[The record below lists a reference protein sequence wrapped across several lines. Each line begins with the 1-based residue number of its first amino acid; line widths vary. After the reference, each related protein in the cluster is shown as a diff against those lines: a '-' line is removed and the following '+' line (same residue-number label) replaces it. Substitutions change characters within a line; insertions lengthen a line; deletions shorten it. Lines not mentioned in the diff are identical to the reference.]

1 MRFVWAVAL
10 AVLVTPALFGQARA
24 FDFFGLFGSEEALPQ
39 PTQQTLPYDL
49 QITGVDD
56 KTLLQ
61 TLKDASNTWALR
73 RDPPPSGDGLVRRAA
88 ADFPRLAEAL
98 WAAGYYNADVR
109 MTVAGRALAV
119 DGDNRSAAS
128 AAETQRGRQLVPLT
142 VAVSLGPMF
151 HLREVRVFDARTN
164 QPLAADLIRRRGFP
178 LKAGDEASA
187 NNIRAGAAAAV
198 DYLREESR
206 PLAKM
211 VSIAP
216 VVEHPLNVVDLAISI
231 DPSEKAG
238 FGPVTVQGTQ
248 NVPASVVQSFIYLQP
263 GEPYYPRRLTETR
276 KSISKIDAIGS
287 VRIDEAD
294 HLDANGN
301 LPLDVTVSERKRHA
315 VGASASYSTF
325 DGPSLRAWWMDRNL
339 FGGAE
344 RLRIDAELG
353 FAAPTGGQQFRR
365 IKTFDAQN
373 IVGRLK
379 ASFIKPALGGTRND
393 LLIDTGIQR
402 ERTNSYWS
410 MTAGGTISI
419 RHRFTEYASVQ
430 LGIDAERGRV
440 QDILG
445 TTDYTL
451 VGFQAAANYDSTD
464 DLLNPTRGIRVTASV
479 SPYAKA
485 FGSTLNLIQSKA
497 QVTAYYALD
506 EDARYILAGR
516 VNVGSLAGSNLL
528 DIPANHRFFAGGGGS
543 VRGFRYRYLSP
554 LGPFG
559 VPIGGRSLFE
569 ASAEARIKITD
580 TIGIVPF
587 VDAGNA
593 FASSLPD
600 FKGGI
605 RVAAGLG
612 LRYFTAIG
620 PVRIDFAMPLNRK
633 PDDPRFGVYVGLGQA
648 F

>member
-1 MRFVWAVAL
+1 MV
-10 AVLVTPALFGQARA
+10 VTPALFGQARA
-24 FDFFGLFGSEEALPQ
+24 FDFFGLFGEEPLPQ
-39 PTQQTLPYDL
+39 PSQQNLPYDL
-49 QITGVDD
+49 QFTGVDD

-61 TLKDASNTWALR
+61 TLKDASNAWALR
-73 RDPPPSGDGLVRRAA
+73 RDPPPSGDGLVRRAV
-88 ADFPRLAEAL
+88 ADYPKLAEAL

-109 MTVAGRALAV
+109 MSVAGRNLALE
-119 DGDNRSAAS
+119 GDNRTAVAA
-128 AAETQRGRQLVPLT
+128 ADAQRGRQLVPVT
-142 VAVSLGPMF
+142 VTVSTGPLF
-151 HLREVRVFDARTN
+151 HLREVKVFDGRTN
-164 QPLAADLIRRRGFP
+164 QPLSPDLIRRRGFP

-187 NNIRAGAAAAV
+187 NNIRAGAASAV
-198 DYLREESR
+198 DYMREQSH
-206 PLAKM
+206 PLAKV

-216 VVEHPLNVVDLAISI
+216 VIEHRQNVVDVAITI
-231 DPSEKAG
+231 DPSQKAG
-238 FGPVTVQGTQ
+238 IGPVTLQGTQ
-248 NVPASVVQSFIYLQP
+248 TVPPEVVRSFIYLEP
-263 GEPYYPRRLTETR
+263 GEPYYPRRLAQTR
-276 KSISKIDAIGS
+276 KSISSIEAIGS

-294 HLDANGN
+294 RLDGEGN
-301 LPLDVTVSERKRHA
+301 LPLTVTVGERKRRA
-315 VGASASYSTF
+315 IGASASYSTF
-325 DGPSLRAWWMDRNL
+325 DGPSLRAWWVDRNL

-344 RLRIDAELG
+344 RLRIDAEVG
-353 FAAPTGGQQFRR
+353 FAAPTGGRQFRR

-373 IVGRLK
+373 LVGRLK
-379 ASFIKPALGGTRND
+379 ASFIKPGLWGTRND

-410 MTAGGTISI
+410 MTAGGTVSI
-419 RHRFTEYASVQ
+419 RHRFTEFASVQ
-430 LGIDAERGRV
+430 LGVDAERGRV

-485 FGSTLNLIQSKA
+485 FGSTINLVQSKLQA
-497 QVTAYYALD
+497 SAYYSID
-506 EDARYILAGR
+506 DDSRYIIAGR
-516 VNVGSLAGSNLL
+516 INVGSLAGANLT
-528 DIPANHRFFAGGGGS
+528 DIPANRRFFAGGGGS

-569 ASAEARIKITD
+569 ASLEARIKVTD
-580 TIGIVPF
+580 SIGIVPF

-593 FASSLPD
+593 FASSLPN
-600 FKGGI
+600 FQGGI